1 MNKMIKSINELEDKL
16 STPSPQ
22 LIADIAKIDGDIMI
36 LGLGG
41 KMGPTLAKLAKR
53 AIDAA
58 GVDKRVMGASR
69 FSDEGLFQEL
79 SDFGIECIKVDL
91 LNDEALKQLPN
102 VENVIYMA
110 GNKFG
115 TSGNEHFTWAMNAY
129 LPGRVS
135 EKYKDSNI
143 VVFST
148 GNIYPFMPVDSG
160 GATEDVR
167 PSPIGEYA
175 QSCLGRERVF
185 EYFSVKKDTKMLLYR
200 LNYAIDMRYGVLL
213 EVAKS
218 VNDEKPINL
227 NMGYTNVIWQGD
239 ANEYAIRSLLHCES
253 PAKKL
258 NITGGE
264 TISIKWLAVEF
275 GKLLGKTPTFES
287 KPAETALLNNAS
299 QAFELFGKTSVSIEE
314 MIQWTAEWVKTGGEQ
329 LGKPTHFQERKGD
342 F

>member
-1 MNKMIKSINELEDKL
+1 MIKTLAQLEKKL
-16 STPSPQ
+16 SKPTER
-22 LIADIAKIDGDIMI
+22 LIGDVAKIQGDIMI

-41 KMGPTLAKLAKR
+41 KMGPTLAKLAKN

-58 GVDKRVMGASR
+58 GISKKVIGASR
-69 FSDEGLFQEL
+69 FSNEGLYQEL
-79 SDFGIECIKVDL
+79 TNFGIECIKVDL
-91 LNDEALKQLPN
+91 LDDKALMQLPD
-102 VENVIYMA
+102 VKNVIYMA

-135 EKYKDSNI
+135 EKYKNAHI

-148 GNIYPFMPVDSG
+148 GNVYPFLPVGGG
-160 GATEDVR
+160 GATEDIK

-185 EYFSVKKDTKMLLYR
+185 EHFSIKNGTKMLLFR
-200 LNYAIDMRYGVLL
+200 LNYALDLRYGVLL
-213 EVAKS
+213 EIAKA
-218 VNDEKPINL
+218 VNDERPIDL
-227 NMGYTNVIWQGD
+227 STAFANVIWQGD

-258 NITGGE
+258 NVTGPE
-264 TISIKWLAVEF
+264 TVSIKSLAEKF
-275 GKLLGKTPTFES
+275 GELFEKS
-287 KPAETALLNNAS
+287 PIFENLPAETALLNNAS
-299 QAFELFGKTSVSIEE
+299 QSFELFGSPDVSLEE
-314 MIQWTAEWVKTGGEQ
+314 MIRWTAHWVIIEGEQ
-329 LGKPTHFQERKGD
+329 INKPTHFQERKGD

>member
-1 MNKMIKSINELEDKL
+1 MKDIATIQELEDRL
-16 STPSPQ
+16 SEPSQ
-22 LIADIAKIDGDIMI
+22 RLIDDIAKIDGDIMI

-53 AIDAA
+53 AIDAT
-58 GVDKRVMGASR
+58 GLDKKVIGASR
-69 FSDEGLFQEL
+69 FSNEALFNEL
-79 SDFGIECIKVDL
+79 TNFGIECIKTDL
-91 LNDEALKQLPN
+91 LDDDSLMRLPN
-102 VENVIYMA
+102 VENIIYMA

-129 LPGRVS
+129 LPGRIS
-135 EKYKDSNI
+135 LKYRNSKI

-148 GNIYPFMPVDSG
+148 GNIYPFLPVDSG
-160 GATEDVR
+160 GATENVK

-185 EYFSVKKDTKMLLYR
+185 EHFSIKNRTKMLLYR
-200 LNYAIDMRYGVLL
+200 LNYALDLRYGVLL

-218 VNDEKPINL
+218 VYNQAPINL
-227 NMGYTNVIWQGD
+227 SMGYANVIWQGD

-258 NITGGE
+258 NVTGPE
-264 TISIKWLAVEF
+264 TISVKWLAEEF
-275 GKLLGKTPTFES
+275 GKAFGKDSVFEGQ
-287 KPAETALLNNAS
+287 PAETALLNNS
-299 QAFELFGKTSVSIEE
+299 TQAYELFGKPFVALNE
-314 MIQWTAEWVKTGGEQ
+314 MIALTVNWVKIGGKEIS
-329 LGKPTHFQERKGD
+329 KPTHFQERKGD

>member
-1 MNKMIKSINELEDKL
+1 MIATIAELEEQL
-16 STPSPQ
+16 SKPSKR
-22 LIADIAKIDGDIMI
+22 LIEDISKIEGDIMI

-53 AIDAA
+53 AVDAA
-58 GVDKRVMGASR
+58 GITKRIIGASR
-69 FSDEGLFQEL
+69 FSNQLLYKEL
-79 SDFGIECIKVDL
+79 TDFGIECIKVDL
-91 LNDEALKQLPN
+91 LDDEALMKLPK

-135 EKYKDSNI
+135 ERYKESKI

-148 GNIYPFMPVDSG
+148 GNVYPFLPIKSG
-160 GATEDVR
+160 GATEEVK

-185 EYFSVKKDTKMLLYR
+185 EHFSIKNGTKMLLYR
-200 LNYAIDMRYGVLL
+200 LNYALDLRYGVLL
-213 EVAKS
+213 EIAKA
-218 VNDEKPINL
+218 VMEQKPINL
-227 NMGYTNVIWQGD
+227 SMGFANVIWQGD

-258 NITGGE
+258 NVTGPE
-264 TISIKWLAVEF
+264 TISIQWLAEEF
-275 GKLLGKTPTFES
+275 GKLLKIKPIFEN
-287 KPAETALLNNAS
+287 KPAETALLNNSSEAYS
-299 QAFELFGKTSVSIEE
+299 LFGKPTTSLQD
-314 MIQWTAEWVKTGGEQ
+314 MIQWTANWVKIGGEQ

>member
-1 MNKMIKSINELEDKL
+1 MIESINELEEKL
-16 STPSPQ
+16 STPSER
-22 LIADIAKIDGDIMI
+22 LIGDIEKIDGDIMI

-58 GVDKRVMGASR
+58 GITKKVMGVSR
-69 FSDEGLFQEL
+69 FSNEGLFQEL
-79 SDFGIECIKVDL
+79 TDFGIECIKVDL
-91 LNDEALKQLPN
+91 LNDEALKQLPEVKN
-102 VENVIYMA
+102 IIYMA

-135 EKYKDSNI
+135 EKCKDSNI

-160 GATEDVR
+160 GATEDIK

-185 EYFSVKKDTKMLLYR
+185 EYFSIRKNTKMLLYR
-200 LNYAIDMRYGVLL
+200 LNYALDLRYGVLL

-218 VNDEKPINL
+218 VNYEKPIDL
-227 NMGYTNVIWQGD
+227 SMGFANVIWQGD

-258 NITGGE
+258 NITGPE
-264 TISIKWLAVEF
+264 TISIKWLAETF
-275 GKLLGKTPTFES
+275 GKLLGKTPLFENT
-287 KPAETALLNNAS
+287 PAETALLNNAS
-299 QAFELFGKTSVSIEE
+299 QSFELFGKPAVSLEE
-314 MIQWTAEWVKTGGEQ
+314 MIQWTAEWIKTGGEQ